1 MLTAEQYTIKDI
13 KSLNYFDLIGIVKET
28 NRPPGGINSITE
40 IAQNAMLNK
49 DSKVLEIGTS
59 TGFTAIEL
67 AKLTKCEIVAIDVN
81 QESLNEGKRR
91 AKIESVDQYI
101 SFENQDAAKLSYTDE
116 TFDMVFCGNVTSYL
130 NNKSDALKEFIRILK
145 PNGFI
150 AALPMYYL
158 ETPPDEIVSKVSE
171 AISHKID
178 IQYKNDWL
186 KFFDVNDLSVFKCAD
201 YKFDRVSEQAVK
213 NFVECIFQQKH
224 LNKFNQEELIGL
236 KERYQFFLSLFRD
249 NLSLMG
255 FSALLFRKVVEVN
268 DPVLFTAQKV

>member
-1 MLTAEQYTIKDI
+1 MLTAEQCTIEDI

-91 AKIESVDQYI
+91 AKVESVGQYI
-101 SFENQDAAKLSYTDE
+101 SFENQDAAKLNYEDE

-130 NNKSDALKEFIRILK
+130 NNKSEALKEFIRILK

-158 ETPPDEIVSKVSE
+158 ETPPNEIVDKVSD

-186 KFFDVNDLSVFKCAD
+186 KFFDVKNLSVFKCAD
-201 YKFDRVSEQAVK
+201 YKFDRVSEKAVK
-213 NFVECIFQQKH
+213 NFVERIFQQKH
-224 LNKFNQEELIGL
+224 LNRFSEEELIGL
-236 KERYQFFLSLFRD
+236 KERYQFFLGLFRD